1 MHSGM
6 IHACMPICRPFPYNM
21 HFVYVL
27 VYFNSSK
34 LSKKENNWLKYK
46 QSNTKSQYDSFYRF
60 SADRKKNPV
69 VVRAQNTIDKYYY
82 GWLHVY

>member
-6 IHACMPICRPFPYNM
+6 IHACMPICRPFPYNI

-46 QSNTKSQYDSFYRF
+46 QSNTKSQYDSFIDF
-60 SADRKKNPV
+60 LQIEKNPV
-69 VVRAQNTIDKYYY
+69 VVRAQHTIDKYYY